1 DDEEDIEQEVL
12 TQSICRISSQM
23 AKLSNIIVDT
33 VDDDDVSGKFS
44 SFPIDMAERARHSD
58 DSVADDSEGVAN
70 VHEHTA
76 NTTEDVASIP
86 TDPEVSPTDPEVT
99 PTDPKVTP
107 TVPENSAT
115 DLEVEPSCSKVN
127 PTDPEMGTTSAACEN
142 VPPSPDGS
150 TTFIEDAPAE
160 CELGTSTRRMKS
172 KTSKIRSFFKR
183 KTKKDERKNRYK
195 ESSV

>member
-1 DDEEDIEQEVL
+1 
-12 TQSICRISSQM
+12 M

-33 VDDDDVSGKFS
+33 IDDDDVSGKFS
-44 SFPIDMAERARHSD
+44 SFPIDMAELARHSD
-58 DSVADDSEGVAN
+58 DSVVEDSEGVAN
-70 VHEHTA
+70 VYEHTA

-86 TDPEVSPTDPEVT
+86 TDPDVSPTDPEVT
-99 PTDPKVTP
+99 L

-115 DLEVEPSCSKVN
+115 DPEIEPSSSKVN
-127 PTDPEMGTTSAACEN
+127 PTDPEMGTTSADNACEN

-160 CELGTSTRRMKS
+160 SELGTSTRRMKS

>member
-1 DDEEDIEQEVL
+1 
-12 TQSICRISSQM
+12 M

-44 SFPIDMAERARHSD
+44 SFPIDMAELARHSD
-58 DSVADDSEGVAN
+58 DSVTEDSEGVAN
-70 VHEHTA
+70 VYEHTA

-86 TDPEVSPTDPEVT
+86 TDPEVIPTDPEL
-99 PTDPKVTP
+99 TP

-115 DLEVEPSCSKVN
+115 DPEVEPSSSKVN

-150 TTFIEDAPAE
+150 TTFIEDARAE
-160 CELGTSTRRMKS
+160 SELGTSTRRMKS